1 MGFIDTLFKT
11 LIYPIIF
18 ILISVFF
25 FIYPNEKFVLIIALV
40 YNTILMVNLFMK
52 TINVKIINLFVLFAF
67 SYLIPVY
74 YYTFAN
80 KIITSYD
87 HSNNLNLLIKYTYIY
102 GLFFTVLAFFLPN
115 SISNRGIRINKKDN
129 FIIFYVNVSIC
140 LFIAFFSKSGESL
153 LSSGGYGQTEISNLG
168 GFAIGEYFLIFFFLA
183 FKFSGNQKIKK
194 YILIILASIYI
205 IESLAFGLRN
215 EFIQLSILLFI
226 LYYKENGK
234 SYGYFAFILLG
245 LYFSSIFA
253 VFRSNPIAFLQ
264 SSITENLALSNVIDN
279 ENDSYISHQ
288 GDVIHSSSRI
298 INFRD
303 NGITSNEVIY
313 SSAAFFVLSAVIPQK
328 YLPEEANIAAYKKD
342 EYPAGGGGSL
352 FAYFYFWLW
361 YPGVIIIAIYIGF
374 LIGNYSKYLNSI
386 FGAYIILVFSTFP
399 RWFSYSPINLFKM
412 CIYSLVIYF
421 IFLLVDRHIREY
433 VSQKKSVS

>member
-1 MGFIDTLFKT
+1 MGFTDTIFKNI
-11 LIYPIIF
+11 IYPF
-18 ILISVFF
+18 LFTVISIFF
-25 FIYPNEKFVLIIALV
+25 FIYPDEKFVLILTLV
-40 YNTILMVNLFMK
+40 YTSILMLNLFIK

-67 SYLIPVY
+67 SYLIPLY

-115 SISNRGIRINKKDN
+115 KISNSGTSVNKKDN
-129 FIIFYVNVSIC
+129 YIIFYINVSIC
-140 LFIAFFSKSGESL
+140 LFIAFYSKSGESL

-183 FKFSGNQKIKK
+183 FKFSGNHKSKK
-194 YILIILASIYI
+194 HILIILASIYI

-226 LYYKENGK
+226 LYYKERGK
-234 SYGYFAFILLG
+234 SHSYFAFILLG

-253 VFRSNPIAFLQ
+253 VFRSNPVAFLQ
-264 SSITENLALSNVIDN
+264 SSIIENLSLSIIIDN
-279 ENDSYISHQ
+279 ENDNYISHQ

-303 NGITSNEVIY
+303 NGITTSGIIY
-313 SSAAFFVLSAVIPQK
+313 SSAAYFVLSAAIPQK
-328 YLPEEANIAAYKKD
+328 YLPEQTNIAAYKKD

-352 FAYFYFWLW
+352 FAYFYFWFW
-361 YPGVIIIAIYIGF
+361 YPGVIIIAIYIGY
-374 LIGNYSKYLNSI
+374 LISIYSKYLNSI

-412 CIYSLVIYF
+412 CIYSLIIYF
-421 IFLLVDRHIREY
+421 IFLLFDRYIRESF
-433 VSQKKSVS
+433 SQKISVN

>member
-1 MGFIDTLFKT
+1 MDFIDTIFKT
-11 LIYPIIF
+11 IIYPFLF
-18 ILISVFF
+18 IVISIFF
-25 FIYPNEKFVLIIALV
+25 FIYPDEKFVLILSLL
-40 YNTILMVNLFMK
+40 YTSILMLNLFIK

-102 GLFFTVLAFFLPN
+102 GLFFTVLVFFLPKN
-115 SISNRGIRINKKDN
+115 ISNRSTSVSKKDN
-129 FIIFYVNVSIC
+129 YIIFYINVSLC

-183 FKFSGNQKIKK
+183 FKFSGNHKSKK
-194 YILIILASIYI
+194 YILIILASMYI

-226 LYYKENGK
+226 LYYNEKGK
-234 SYGYFAFILLG
+234 SYSYFAFILLG

-264 SSITENLALSNVIDN
+264 SSIIENLSLSIVIDN
-279 ENDSYISHQ
+279 ENDNYISHQ

-303 NGITSNEVIY
+303 KGITSSGTIY
-313 SSAAFFVLSAVIPQK
+313 SSAAYFVLSAVIPQK
-328 YLPEEANIAAYKKD
+328 YLPEQTNIAAYKKD

-352 FAYFYFWLW
+352 FAYFYFWFW

-374 LIGNYSKYLNSI
+374 LISNYSKYLNSI

-412 CIYSLVIYF
+412 CLYSLIIYF
-421 IFLLVDRHIREY
+421 IFLLLDRYIRE
-433 VSQKKSVS
+433 SFSKKNIN